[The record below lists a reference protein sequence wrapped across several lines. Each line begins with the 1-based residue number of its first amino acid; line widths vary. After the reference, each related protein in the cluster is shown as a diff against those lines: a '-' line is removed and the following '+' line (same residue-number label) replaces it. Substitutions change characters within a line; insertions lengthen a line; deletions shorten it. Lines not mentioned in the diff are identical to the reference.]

1 MVHPESLIKWSISMT
16 EAEKQTEDRIF
27 ESATE
32 IFIEKGMDGAR
43 MQDIANHAGINKA
56 LLHYYYRTKEHLFEA
71 VFDKMATVMFSR
83 FSLVFDEKATLE
95 EKIRF
100 FFREHISFLQK
111 NPRLPA
117 FILNEVNRNPD
128 RIKKL
133 IQRFN
138 INDLW
143 NILEKQHHEELKKY
157 NITREIMPQL
167 MTSIASIS
175 IFPFAARGIM
185 EVIFEKTGNDFS
197 DYLEKRK
204 AFAADFVIR
213 ALKGSDTGQNEK
225 RQHLEKT
232 SPHKGD
238 LLVKAQQTTGN
249 KGKRKNI

>member
-1 MVHPESLIKWSISMT
+1 MT

-56 LLHYYYRTKEHLFEA
+56 LLHYYYRTKDHLFEA
-71 VFDKMATVMFSR
+71 VFDKMANVMFSR

-117 FILNEVNRNPD
+117 FILNEINRNPE
-128 RIKKL
+128 RMKKL
-133 IQRFN
+133 LQRFS
-138 INDLW
+138 INEFW
-143 NILEKQHHEELKKY
+143 NTLESLHHDELLRY
-157 NITREIMPQL
+157 NITREKMPQL
-167 MTSIASIS
+167 MTSMAAIS
-175 IFPFAARGIM
+175 IFPFAAKGIL
-185 EVIFEKTGNDFS
+185 EVLFEKAGYDYNE
-197 DYLEKRK
+197 YLEERK
-204 AFAADFVIR
+204 DFAADFIIR
-213 ALKGSDTGQNEK
+213 AIKGPDSGQNEK
-225 RQHLEKT
+225 KKPAEKP

-238 LLVKAQQTTGN
+238 LLVKAQHTSGN